1 MAIHMGK
8 CRRPAPWSGDMFMVK
23 HLRTTWSMKQ
33 RKGRRILS
41 SHWPVNNIC
50 FSHWQQRWSG
60 HSRVCLYKPRGPA
73 IGFKE
78 SFCGNIPWSHSP
90 RLAGWSEQPEGR
102 SSWETFL
109 SKWQWNLPQ
118 SFPRLLASGSSGA
131 SASQWLSP
139 GYWCPLPTSGS
150 RIRLVGA
157 ARGRKTPG
165 LCQPVSEGLKHT
177 IYRLFPGAGNSFPLP
192 SLTGYV
198 TQPHTCKGM
207 TWLP

>member
-8 CRRPAPWSGDMFMVK
+8 CRRAAPWSGDMFTVK
-23 HLRTTWSMKQ
+23 RLQTTWSMKQ
-33 RKGRRILS
+33 RKGRRVLS
-41 SHWPVNNIC
+41 SHWPVNIC

-60 HSRVCLYKPRGPA
+60 HSRVCVYKPRGPA

-109 SKWQWNLPQ
+109 SKWQRNLPQ
-118 SFPRLLASGSSGA
+118 SFPACSPVEVAEQVHPKDSLRVTGAPCRPAGGGFAWWEQQGEEKPQA
-131 SASQWLSP
+131 SAS
-139 GYWCPLPTSGS
+139 
-150 RIRLVGA
+150 
-157 ARGRKTPG
+157 
-165 LCQPVSEGLKHT
+165 LCQKASNT
-177 IYRLFPGAGNSFPLP
+177 IYRLFPGVGNSFPLP

-207 TWLP
+207 MWPP